1 MPKISD
7 LTAAT
12 ALDADDVLYVVE
24 DGNSRKATIPQ
35 IMEVSALGWGQSWQD
50 VTASRAVATSYQ
62 NTTGKPIMVAI
73 EPNSAT
79 PGNLEV
85 SSDGSTWVRIGVI
98 IASGSDVRGAS
109 AIVPPDHYYRQT
121 AGGFFGWKEL
131 R

>member
-1 MPKISD
+1 MPKISA

-12 ALDADDVLYVVE
+12 ALDADDLLYVVE

-35 IMEVSALGWGQSWQD
+35 IMEVSALGWGQSWQN

-79 PGNLEV
+79 PGSFQV
-85 SSDGSTWVRIGVI
+85 SVDGINWLRIGTI
-98 IASGSDVRGAS
+98 LATGSDIRQGAWV
-109 AIVPPDHYYRQT
+109 IPDSHYYRVS
-121 AGGFFGWKEL
+121 AGGFVVWAEL